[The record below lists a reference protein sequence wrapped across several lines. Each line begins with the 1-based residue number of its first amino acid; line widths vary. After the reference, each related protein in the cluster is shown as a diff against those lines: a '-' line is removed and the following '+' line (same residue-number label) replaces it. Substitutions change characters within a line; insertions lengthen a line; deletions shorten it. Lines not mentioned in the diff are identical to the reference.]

1 MSDKELMTGHPQSSR
16 HCLPLPHWS
25 VNGHIAP
32 PEEKEAENVCAMCPG
47 RKEIG
52 AEVEAMAQGV
62 MCLPCKHEELSSD
75 PQTYSN
81 MGAKCLYNPCI
92 PMARWEAHGSASLT
106 HRAVNRSLGSSCL
119 NVAWLSGACE
129 FVGVEFLHVVRSWS
143 LYSMMPCWGSLGS

>member
-32 PEEKEAENVCAMCPG
+32 PEEKEAGNVCAMCPG

-81 MGAKCLYNPCI
+81 MGATCLYNPCI

-106 HRAVNRSLGSSCL
+106 H
-119 NVAWLSGACE
+119 
-129 FVGVEFLHVVRSWS
+129 
-143 LYSMMPCWGSLGS
+143 